1 MRILNKTKCRT
12 PTVLQMEATEC
23 GAASLAM
30 ILGYY
35 GKNVPLATLRQDCG
49 VSRDGSKASNIVKAA
64 KLHGC
69 KAKGLGKSASQLRGL
84 KLPAII
90 FWKFN
95 HFVTLE
101 GFSKG
106 FAHIN
111 DPGLGH
117 RKVAI
122 AEFEASYSGVV
133 LVIEPDKEFQKGGEK
148 LKALPSLLAT
158 LSGNMNALM
167 YSILTGLVLV
177 VPGMALPVA
186 TSVFIDSVLID
197 QRTDWF
203 RPLLAFM
210 VATLVLKLTLSFLQ
224 VYVSRRFSL
233 SMLANLNSG
242 FIKHLLRLPISFY
255 SQRFPGEVVNRTS
268 LNDDIAE
275 TVTGPVTSIFVDIVK
290 MFLYGGVLMFFN
302 PGLTLIGIGLLLV
315 NFLVLAYVS
324 SAREEATLCSS
335 QEMGRVHGTLIAG
348 IQGIETIK
356 ASGQENTFFKRWGG
370 FYARGMNS
378 SQRLQ
383 KTSMSIG
390 VLPDLMEDVTGV
402 VILLL
407 GGMQVMAGDMTIGM
421 LTAFNSLMGNFQAPV
436 GNLFGF
442 ATRLQELRASLVRV
456 QDVLNN
462 EPVSEPAHNIIQTN
476 EGKPLVRCRGLVE
489 LRNIKFGFNPT
500 AQPLIKD
507 FSLEITPG
515 QSVALVGG
523 SGSGKSTIAKI
534 ICGLYEPQS
543 GSVKIDGRSIGDL
556 PKLVKRNTLGLVEQ
570 EIGIFEGTIRDNLTL
585 WDSTIPDS
593 VIIDACRTAEILDI
607 VQNLPGGLDAELL
620 ENGSNLSGG
629 QRQRLELARA
639 LVNNPSIIVLDEATS
654 ALDAETE
661 RRITVNLR
669 RRRCT
674 SIIVAHRLSTIRDA
688 DEIIVLQTGEVIER
702 GRHNELIDGQGAYW
716 ELVQKSLDNGE
727 DQ

>member
-1 MRILNKTKCRT
+1 M
-12 PTVLQMEATEC
+12 
-23 GAASLAM
+23 
-30 ILGYY
+30 
-35 GKNVPLATLRQDCG
+35 
-49 VSRDGSKASNIVKAA
+49 
-64 KLHGC
+64 
-69 KAKGLGKSASQLRGL
+69 
-84 KLPAII
+84 
-90 FWKFN
+90 
-95 HFVTLE
+95 
-101 GFSKG
+101 
-106 FAHIN
+106 
-111 DPGLGH
+111 
-117 RKVAI
+117 
-122 AEFEASYSGVV
+122 
-133 LVIEPDKEFQKGGEK
+133 
-148 LKALPSLLAT
+148 
-158 LSGNMNALM
+158 
-167 YSILTGLVLV
+167 
-177 VPGMALPVA
+177 
-186 TSVFIDSVLID
+186 
-197 QRTDWF
+197 
-203 RPLLAFM
+203 
-210 VATLVLKLTLSFLQ
+210 
-224 VYVSRRFSL
+224 
-233 SMLANLNSG
+233 
-242 FIKHLLRLPISFY
+242 
-255 SQRFPGEVVNRTS
+255 
-268 LNDDIAE
+268 
-275 TVTGPVTSIFVDIVK
+275 
-290 MFLYGGVLMFFN
+290 
-302 PGLTLIGIGLLLV
+302 
-315 NFLVLAYVS
+315 
-324 SAREEATLCSS
+324 
-335 QEMGRVHGTLIAG
+335 
-348 IQGIETIK
+348 
-356 ASGQENTFFKRWGG
+356 
-370 FYARGMNS
+370 
-378 SQRLQ
+378 
-383 KTSMSIG
+383 
-390 VLPDLMEDVTGV
+390 
-402 VILLL
+402 
-407 GGMQVMAGDMTIGM
+407 
-421 LTAFNSLMGNFQAPV
+421 
-436 GNLFGF
+436 
-442 ATRLQELRASLVRV
+442 
-456 QDVLNN
+456 
-462 EPVSEPAHNIIQTN
+462 
-476 EGKPLVRCRGLVE
+476 VE

>member
-1 MRILNKTKCRT
+1 VQFFNKGKCYT

-23 GAASLAM
+23 GAAALAM

-35 GKNVPLATLRQDCG
+35 GRHVPLAKLRQDCG

-69 KAKGLGKSASQLRGL
+69 KAKGLGKPASQLKDL

-101 GFSKG
+101 RFSNG

-117 RKVAI
+117 RKVGM

-133 LVIEPDKEFQKGGEK
+133 LIIEPDKDFQKGGER
-148 LKALPSLLAT
+148 LKALPSLLGT
-158 LSGNMNALM
+158 LRGNMEALM
-167 YSILTGLVLV
+167 FSLLTGLVLV

-186 TSVFIDSVLID
+186 TSVFIDSVLIE

-203 RPLLAFM
+203 RPLLIFM
-210 VATLVLKLTLSFLQ
+210 IGTLFLKLTLSFLQ
-224 VYVSRRFSL
+224 VHVSRRFSL
-233 SMLANLNSG
+233 AMLAKLNSG
-242 FIKHLLRLPISFY
+242 FIRHLFRLPISFY
-255 SQRFPGEVVNRTS
+255 TQRFPGEVVNRTS
-268 LNDDIAE
+268 LNDEIAE
-275 TVTGPVTSIFVDIVK
+275 TVTGPVTSIGVDIVK

-324 SAREEATLCSS
+324 SAREEATLSSS

-356 ASGQENTFFKRWGG
+356 AGGQENTFYNRWGG

-378 SQRLQ
+378 TQRLQ

-402 VILLL
+402 IILLL
-407 GGMQVMAGDMTIGM
+407 GGLQVMSGDMTIGM

-462 EPVSEPAHNIIQTN
+462 KPVTEPSDKMIYTE
-476 EGKPLVRCRGLVE
+476 EGEPLVRCRGLID
-489 LRNIKFGFNPT
+489 LNNIQFGFNP
-500 AQPLIKD
+500 AAPPLIKD
-507 FSLEITPG
+507 FSLHITPG

-534 ICGLYEPQS
+534 LCGLYEPQG
-543 GSVKIDGRSIGDL
+543 GSVKIDGKSINEL

-570 EIGIFEGTIRDNLTL
+570 DIGIFEGKIRDNLTL
-585 WDSTIPDS
+585 WDSTVPDS

-607 VQNLPGGLDAELL
+607 VQSMPGGLDAELL

-629 QRQRLELARA
+629 QRQRIELARA

-688 DEIIVLQTGEVIER
+688 DEIIVLKTGDVIER
-702 GRHNELIDGQGAYW
+702 GSHNELIEKRSHYW
-716 ELVQKSLDNGE
+716 QLVQKSIDKGE
-727 DQ
+727 DS